1 MGFVY
6 SVGIPIKETIM
17 IATSINPKTH
27 INRLSRKILRSQPLQ
42 VKACEIDGYGSFGC
56 KLADEMQVALPR
68 LGAKKP
74 VVDIP
79 AEAFEAV
86 YCWFWS

>member
-1 MGFVY
+1 
-6 SVGIPIKETIM
+6 M
-17 IATSINPKTH
+17 IANSINPKNR
-27 INRLSRKILRSQPLQ
+27 INRLSRKIRRSQPLQ

-56 KLADEMQVALPR
+56 KLADEMQVALPQ